1 MTFVNKISDI
11 SNSEASSQFDVESR
25 LNDPSYQLAIASAIA
40 ADDRKAEDIVL
51 LAIGDVATLTEYFVI
66 ASGLSKTQVRAIA
79 NSIEEALVEKFGRK
93 PLHIAGEQDG
103 SWILLD
109 YGDIIVHAMMQ
120 KERDYYGLEAFWGHA
135 PKLEFVP
142 QPSEQTNS

>member
-1 MTFVNKISDI
+1 MTIVNSVSDA
-11 SNSEASSQFDVESR
+11 SNLVTNNQSANQLR
-25 LNDPSYQLAIASAIA
+25 LTDPSYQFAMAAAIA

-51 LAIGDVATLTEYFVI
+51 LAIGDVATLTDYFVI

-79 NSIEEALVEKFGRK
+79 NSIEESLSEQFGRK

-120 KERDYYGLEAFWGHA
+120 KEREYYGLEAFWGHA
-135 PKLEFVP
+135 PKIEFVP
-142 QPSEQTNS
+142 PVPNNPE